1 MPIGHIRASAL
12 SGIFLLFMSAALA
25 SPAQAQA
32 SPTQQVFS
40 PQELRQD
47 LAFMETSLRSTH
59 PDLGHSANVAQLDR
73 QFRRID
79 LALDHPL
86 TLGQAWMAFGTL
98 NPILADGHLGVSF
111 PNWSSST
118 EKHLGAGGVLFPFE
132 VIVSPSGQ
140 LRIRSNLGGSPSAL
154 AGRRILAINGHS
166 AETISKS
173 LLARMYGDT
182 ALSRAGLLSNRWW
195 FFFWQTH
202 GAPKSFDLTVSG
214 PTPQHIRVAGSHAQ
228 PRYLAYHSSFD
239 QAFQFRRL
247 GKHVAILTVNTFYWS
262 DKARFFDF
270 TQQAFS
276 TIAKSDIATLII
288 DIRQNGGGD
297 DDMWIKGILPYIA
310 TKPYRWA
317 SGYAK
322 KVIPHHQDP
331 GQKIGDVVHG
341 TIDHWIQ
348 PDNHNPLRFSGK
360 LYVVAGSQ
368 TYSSAVLFAN
378 VVQDFGF
385 GRIAGQGGVVRAAQS
400 GGVQSFTLPNTGLE
414 AFSPRFILTRPSGA
428 AKPEFVQP
436 DLPLRARPLQP
447 EAMIT
452 ELLMKISTGLKSAD
466 WTGNPTQIHAAA
478 PRQP

>member
-1 MPIGHIRASAL
+1 MLIAHTKVSVVSGILSLIVGVAFASSGHAQAASA
-12 SGIFLLFMSAALA
+12 
-25 SPAQAQA
+25 
-32 SPTQQVFS
+32 QQVFS

-47 LAFMETSLRSTH
+47 LAFMETSIRSTH
-59 PDLGHSANVAQLDR
+59 PDLGHSANVDQLDR

-79 LALDHPL
+79 LELDHPL
-86 TLGQAWMAFGTL
+86 TLAEAWMAFGTL

-111 PNWSSST
+111 PNWSSLT

-140 LRIRSNLGGSPSAL
+140 IRIQSNLGGSPSAL
-154 AGRRILAINGHS
+154 AGQRIVAINGHPT
-166 AETISKS
+166 ETISKN

-182 ALSRAGLLSNRWW
+182 PVSRAGLLSNRWW

-202 GAPKSFDLTVSG
+202 GAPKSFDLTISG
-214 PTPQHIRVAGSHAQ
+214 PTPQHIQVAGSHVQ

-239 QAFQFRRL
+239 QAFEFRRL
-247 GKHVAILTVNTFYWS
+247 GKDAALLTINTFYWP

-270 TQQAFS
+270 TQKAFG
-276 TIAKSDIATLII
+276 TIAKSDIKTLVI

-297 DDMWIKGILPYIA
+297 DDMWMKGILPYIA

-317 SGYAK
+317 STYAK
-322 KVIPHHQDP
+322 KVILHHQDP
-331 GQKIGDVVHG
+331 GQKIGEVVHG
-341 TIDHWIQ
+341 TVDHWVQ
-348 PDNHNPLRFSGK
+348 PDTHNPLHFAGR
-360 LYVVAGSQ
+360 LYVLVGSQ

-400 GGVQSFTLPNTGLE
+400 GGVQSFALPNTGLD

-428 AKPEFVQP
+428 TKPEFVQP
-436 DLPLRARPLQP
+436 DVPLRAHSLQP
-447 EAMIT
+447 DKT
-452 ELLMKISTGLKSAD
+452 VVELLEKISAETKS
-466 WTGNPTQIHAAA
+466 TP
-478 PRQP
+478 

>member
-1 MPIGHIRASAL
+1 MFIAQIKVSTL
-12 SGIFLLFMSAALA
+12 SGIFFLILA
-25 SPAQAQA
+25 VVLAPCAHAQA
-32 SPTQQVFS
+32 SSAQQLFS

-47 LAFMETSLRSTH
+47 LAFMETSIRSTH
-59 PDLGHSANVAQLDR
+59 PDLGHSANVTQLHR
-73 QFRRID
+73 ELHRID
-79 LALDHPL
+79 QKLDHPL
-86 TLGQAWMAFGTL
+86 TRGDAWMAFATL

-111 PNWSSST
+111 PGWSSST
-118 EKHLGAGGVLFPFE
+118 EAYLSAGGVLFPFE

-140 LRIRSNLGGSPSAL
+140 VRIQSNLGGSPSAL
-154 AGRRILAINGHS
+154 AGHRILAINGHS

-182 ALSRAGLLSNRWW
+182 PLSRAGLLSNRWW
-195 FFFWQTH
+195 FFFWQAY
-202 GAPKSFDLTVSG
+202 GAPKSFDLTISG
-214 PTPQHIRVAGSHAQ
+214 PTPQHIHVVGSHAQ

-247 GKHVAILTVNTFYWS
+247 GKDAALLTINTFYWP
-262 DKARFFDF
+262 DKARFSDF
-270 TQQAFS
+270 TEKTFG
-276 TIAKSDIATLII
+276 TIAQSDIKALVI

-317 SGYAK
+317 STYAK

-348 PDNHNPLRFSGK
+348 PDSHNPLHFAGD
-360 LYVVAGSQ
+360 LYVLVGSQ
-368 TYSSAVLFAN
+368 MYSSAVLFAN

-385 GRIAGQGGVVRAAQS
+385 GHIAGQGKSVRAAQS

-428 AKPEFVQP
+428 TKPEFVQP
-436 DLPLRARPLQP
+436 DIPLRADPLQP
-447 EAMIT
+447 DTTVA
-452 ELLMKISTGLKSAD
+452 ELLEKIST
-466 WTGNPTQIHAAA
+466 
-478 PRQP
+478 R

>member
-1 MPIGHIRASAL
+1 MLIARTKVSMMAGVFVLILA
-12 SGIFLLFMSAALA
+12 AALA
-25 SPAQAQA
+25 LPAHAQA
-32 SPTQQVFS
+32 SSAQPLFS

-47 LAFMETSLRSTH
+47 LAYMETSIRATH
-59 PDLGHSANVAQLDR
+59 PDLAHSANVDQLDH

-79 LALDHPL
+79 LELNHPL
-86 TLGQAWMAFGTL
+86 TRSEAWMTFGIL

-111 PNWSSST
+111 PHWISST
-118 EKHLGAGGVLFPFE
+118 EAYLAAGGVLFPFE

-140 LRIRSNLGGSPSAL
+140 VRIQSKLGGSPSTL
-154 AGRRILAINGHS
+154 AGQRILAINGHP

-182 ALSRAGLLSNRWW
+182 SGSRAGLLSNRWW
-195 FFFWQTH
+195 FFFRQAF
-202 GAPKSFDLTVSG
+202 GAPKSFDLTISG
-214 PTPQHIRVAGSHAQ
+214 PTPQHIQLVGSQAQ
-228 PRYLAYHSSFD
+228 PRYLAYHTNFD
-239 QAFQFRRL
+239 RAFQFHRL
-247 GKHVAILTVNTFYWS
+247 GTHAALLTINTFYWP

-270 TQQAFS
+270 TQKAFS
-276 TIAKSDIATLII
+276 MIAQSNIKTLVI

-297 DDMWIKGILPYIA
+297 DDMWMQGILPYIA

-317 SGYAK
+317 STYAK
-322 KVIPHHQDP
+322 KVIAHHQDP

-348 PDNHNPLRFSGK
+348 PDSHNPLHFAGD
-360 LYVVAGSQ
+360 LYVLVGSQ

-378 VVQDFGF
+378 VVEDFGF

-428 AKPEFVQP
+428 TKPKFLQP
-436 DLPLRARPLQP
+436 DIPLRAHPLQP
-447 EAMIT
+447 DTTVA
-452 ELLMKISTGLKSAD
+452 ELL
-466 WTGNPTQIHAAA
+466 GNGDIQIL
-478 PRQP
+478 P

>member
-1 MPIGHIRASAL
+1 MPVGHIKVSTLA
-12 SGIFLLFMSAALA
+12 GTFLLILAVALA
-25 SPAQAQA
+25 SSAQAKPSHAQ
-32 SPTQQVFS
+32 PVFS

-47 LAFMETSLRSTH
+47 LAFMEASIRATH
-59 PDLGHSANVAQLDR
+59 PDLGHSANVDQLDR

-79 LALDHPL
+79 RELDHSL
-86 TLGQAWMAFGTL
+86 TLAQAWMALGTL
-98 NPILADGHLGVSF
+98 NPMLADGHLGVSF
-111 PNWSSST
+111 PHWSSST
-118 EKHLGAGGVLFPFE
+118 EKHLAAGGVLFPFE
-132 VIVSPSGQ
+132 VIVNPSGQ
-140 LRIRSNLGGSPSAL
+140 LRIQSKLGGSPSSL
-154 AGRRILAINGHS
+154 AGRRILAINGHP

-182 ALSRAGLLSNRWW
+182 PESRAGLLSNRWW

-202 GAPKSFDLTVSG
+202 GAPTSFDLTVSG
-214 PTPQHIRVAGSHAQ
+214 PAPEHIQIAGSHAQ
-228 PRYLAYHSSFD
+228 PRYLAYHASFD

-247 GKHVAILTVNTFYWS
+247 GKDAALLTVNTFYWP

-270 TQQAFS
+270 TKQAFR
-276 TIAKSDIATLII
+276 TIAKCDIKTLII

-317 SGYAK
+317 SAYAK

-331 GQKIGDVVHG
+331 GQKMGDVVHG
-341 TIDHWIQ
+341 AIDHWIQ
-348 PDNHNPLRFSGK
+348 PDEHNPLRFSGK
-360 LYVVAGSQ
+360 LYVVVGSQ

-385 GRIAGQGGVVRAAQS
+385 GRIAGQAGVVRAAQS
-400 GGVQSFTLPNTGLE
+400 GGVQSFTLPNTGLD

-436 DLPLRARPLQP
+436 DLPLRAYPLQP

-452 ELLMKISTGLKSAD
+452 ELLLKISTALKSAD
-466 WTGNPTQIHAAA
+466 
-478 PRQP
+478 